1 MEEKKKEKGP
11 LKKELQAELELSK
24 TETIRVQEAYK
35 TALDR
40 EKDLCLEVEQAKV
53 DRHSAVKELE
63 KAEVALKEALALGEE
78 KSGEVNDFIE
88 LISQTEVKLDAANKR
103 LASKTKEVERLTS
116 HSENPKPAIPPEV
129 PLEEIGKSRPLFR
142 AFSLC
147 GALALILCLA
157 LVGSI
162 YLEVAPTAKEF
173 IVSKI
178 SNREASLLAGVTF
191 KNTPDGADLIGSY
204 NNMPNRTVR
213 EPLLEW
219 AKENKYDSL
228 LFGTIQKWGGE
239 EVLDTGANHVPLKLI
254 IKKMREHGNKKAIS
268 FAKNPD
274 NITLPSPFTKTSKGD
289 IQFWQSRH
297 KKAGF
302 IPVFWG
308 KKNQLNLKSE
318 NFSGTIYAEKATV
331 KFSDIK
337 LETMYPV
344 DAPKPTTW
352 ADGKNKLTD

>member
-40 EKDLCLEVEQAKV
+40 EKDLCLELEQAKV

-63 KAEVALKEALALGEE
+63 KAEVALKEALAMGEE
-78 KSGEVNDFIE
+78 KSGEVDDFIK
-88 LISQTEVKLDAANKR
+88 LISETEVKLDAANKR

-116 HSENPKPAIPPEV
+116 QSENPKPAIPPEV
-129 PLEEIGKSRPLFR
+129 LVERIDKPRPLFR
-142 AFSLC
+142 VFSFC
-147 GALALILCLA
+147 GAIAIVLCLA

-178 SNREASLLAGVTF
+178 SNREDLLAGVTF
-191 KNTPDGADLIGSY
+191 KNNPDGADMIGAY
-204 NNMPNRTVR
+204 NNMPNRTIR
-213 EPLLEW
+213 EPLLKW
-219 AKENKYDSL
+219 AKENKYDSI
-228 LFGTIQKWGGE
+228 LFGTILKWGGE
-239 EVLDTGANHVPLKLI
+239 EVLDIGTGTVPLRLI
-254 IKKMREHGNKKAIS
+254 VKQMRALGHKTAIS

-274 NITLPSPFTKTSKGD
+274 NITLPNPFVKTSQGE
-289 IQFWQSRH
+289 IEFWQNRH
-297 KKAGF
+297 KMAGF
-302 IPVFWG
+302 IPTFWNG
-308 KKNQLNLKSE
+308 KKQVKFKSSS
-318 NFSGTIYAEKATV
+318 FSGIIKSGKAKV
-331 KFSDIK
+331 KFSDMT